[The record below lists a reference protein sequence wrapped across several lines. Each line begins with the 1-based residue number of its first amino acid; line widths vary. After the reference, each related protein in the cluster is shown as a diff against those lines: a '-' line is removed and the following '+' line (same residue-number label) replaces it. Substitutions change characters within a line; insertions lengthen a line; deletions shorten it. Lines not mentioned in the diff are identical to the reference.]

1 MLIACRRFSICNLRT
16 HEEII
21 RPMRSMTGY
30 GRGQSSFDGAKFSVE
45 LNAVNRK
52 QSDVTVSLPREFN
65 KLEPLVRDLIN
76 ARVSRGRLNV
86 VVTYQN
92 GGAAAPRLSI
102 DTALASSYHRAM
114 LHLKK
119 ELKAEGEITIE
130 TILRAPG
137 VLRVPEEQL
146 EVDDLWPHLE
156 TALKGALDDLIQMRD
171 REGKHLAKDLIKR
184 LKLVRQSLRK
194 IRQLHP
200 TVSKKY
206 RQMLQERLARAG
218 LEIALDDERLVKEL
232 ILFAD
237 RSDVSEELIRLE
249 SHLAQFAHTLRKL
262 EPVGRTLDFIT
273 QEIYREFNTLGA
285 KANDAEISQ
294 LVVTCKAEM
303 EKIREQIQNIE

>member
-1 MLIACRRFSICNLRT
+1 
-16 HEEII
+16 
-21 RPMRSMTGY
+21 MTGY
-30 GRGQSSFDGAKFSVE
+30 GRGQSTFDGAKFSVE
-45 LNAVNRK
+45 LNSVNRK

-65 KLEPLVRDLIN
+65 ELEPRVRDLIN
-76 ARVSRGRLNV
+76 SRISRGRLNV
-86 VVTYQN
+86 VIAFQS
-92 GGAAAPRLSI
+92 GAALAPRLSI
-102 DTALASSYHRAM
+102 DSALAAAYYKAM
-114 LHLKK
+114 VDLRDDLG
-119 ELKAEGEITIE
+119 AAGEITIE
-130 TILRAPG
+130 TILRSPG
-137 VLRVPEEQL
+137 VLRVPDDALPVDNAWPQL
-146 EVDDLWPHLE
+146 QE
-156 TALKGALDDLIQMRD
+156 ALTDALDDLIRMRD

-200 TVSKKY
+200 GVCKKY
-206 RQMLQERLARAG
+206 RQTLQERIARAG
-218 LEIALDDERLVKEL
+218 LELPIDDERLSREV

-237 RSDVSEELIRLE
+237 KSDISEELIRLD
-249 SHLAQFAHTLRKL
+249 SHLAQFAHTLRKI